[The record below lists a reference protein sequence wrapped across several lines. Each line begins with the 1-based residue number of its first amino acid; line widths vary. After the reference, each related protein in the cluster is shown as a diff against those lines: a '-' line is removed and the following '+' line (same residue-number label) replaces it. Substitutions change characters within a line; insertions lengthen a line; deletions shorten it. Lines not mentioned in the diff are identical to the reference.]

1 MEALA
6 VIGLALI
13 VIGGIWMIVVAFKTS
28 IGWGIGCLVIPP
40 VSLVFL
46 FKYWDESKTPFFMQL
61 AGIAL
66 LVVGSVGAS

>member
-28 IGWGIGCLVIPP
+28 IGWGIGC
-40 VSLVFL
+40 
-46 FKYWDESKTPFFMQL
+46 
-61 AGIAL
+61 
-66 LVVGSVGAS
+66 